1 MTQQSSLDAQSGAP
15 DTVGSHV
22 LLPRAKPKPHIG
34 RTVLSVVVV
43 LAVLW
48 LARSIAANPRLD
60 LAVVWE
66 YLFDP
71 AILEGVRLTLFL
83 AVLCMAL
90 ATVVGLISA
99 LMSLSGARVLRW
111 LSAAYIWL
119 FRGTP
124 VLVQLIIWFNLAL
137 LFPVL
142 ALGVPLG
149 PELFTAETNDVITPI
164 RAAIIAFT
172 LAEGA
177 FMSEI
182 IRSGIQAVDK
192 GQSEAART
200 LGMTGTQTMRRIVLP
215 QAVRIV
221 LPPTGNEFITML
233 KGTALAAVIAV
244 PELLHQ
250 GQRIYFANFQV
261 MELLIVVSI
270 WYLVIVSAAMINQR
284 FLESYWAKR
293 I

>member
-1 MTQQSSLDAQSGAP
+1 M
-15 DTVGSHV
+15 
-22 LLPRAKPKPHIG
+22 LPRAQAKPHIG
-34 RTVLSVVVV
+34 RTALAVVVV
-43 LAVLW
+43 LVVVW
-48 LARSIAANPRLD
+48 LTQSVATNPRLD
-60 LAVVWE
+60 WGVVWT
-66 YLFDP
+66 YLFN
-71 AILEGVRLTLFL
+71 AEILRGVRLTLFL
-83 AVLCMAL
+83 AVLCMVL

-99 LMSLSGARVLRW
+99 LMSLSGSRVLRM

-137 LFPVL
+137 LFPVI
-142 ALGVPLG
+142 AFGVPFG
-149 PELFTAETNDVITPI
+149 PELVTWNTNDLITPI
-164 RAAIIAFT
+164 RAAIVAFT

-200 LGMTGTQTMRRIVLP
+200 LGMTSSRTMRRIVLP

-221 LPPTGNEFITML
+221 LPPAGNEFITML

-244 PELLHQ
+244 PELLYQ
-250 GQRIYFANFQV
+250 GQRIYYANFQV

-270 WYLVIVSAAMINQR
+270 WYLVIVSAATVNQM
-284 FLESYWAKR
+284 FLERYWSKR
-293 I
+293 S